1 MSTRILDA
9 YLYDKPEDDLLLELN
24 SIRDAYMAY
33 LKADI
38 KKDPNKWMRWGR
50 HFADLDIED
59 IEDEGDSFKR
69 ALRYIRYG
77 FSTQQ
82 RGDPLDVAG
91 DCVVVKH
98 AGKIV
103 LWLFPGWNFE
113 RFAKENGILQR
124 IYKNEY
130 WWMDSADC
138 EWGTPEEEE
147 AYNRRGEFWES
158 AFERFQ
164 TYVPSRMGLTYE
176 FFTDEDV
183 LRLGDFLHMEYEGYL
198 KRGGLSG
205 TKEKN

>member
-9 YLYDKPEDDLLLELN
+9 YLYDKPEEELMKELN

-38 KKDPNKWMRWGR
+38 KKDPNKWMRWGKNIV
-50 HFADLDIED
+50 DLDV
-59 IEDEGDSFKR
+59 EDEADSFKR

-91 DCVVVKH
+91 SCIVVKH

-103 LWLFPGWNFE
+103 LWFFPGWNFE
-113 RFAKENGILQR
+113 KFAKENEILQR
-124 IYKNEY
+124 IRKNEY
-130 WWMDSADC
+130 WWTDSADC
-138 EWGTPEEEE
+138 EWDTPEEEE
-147 AYNRRGEFWES
+147 AYDKRGEFWES
-158 AFERFQ
+158 AFERFKS
-164 TYVPSRMGLTYE
+164 YVPSRMGLVYE

-183 LRLGDFLHMEYEGYL
+183 LRLGDFLHMEYEAYL
-198 KRGGLSG
+198 KR
-205 TKEKN
+205 